1 MHRITTLDHVD
12 ALRAVRAVAAA
23 AEEQSKAAVIAVTDR
38 HGELVGFLRMAGAP
52 LPSINIALNKA
63 FTAARNQGPSGD
75 LGRAARDP
83 AGGFDIRYLGDSRF
97 IGWDGGLPVR
107 VDGQVV
113 GAIGVSGLTG
123 EEDVAFAELGI
134 AAMLEPD
141 GG

>member
-1 MHRITTLDHVD
+1 MQNTSTLDHHD
-12 ALRAVRAVAAA
+12 ALRATEAIVAALKA
-23 AEEQSKAAVIAVTDR
+23 KGQAAVLAIVDS
-38 HGELVGFLRMAGAP
+38 HGELIGFLRMAGAP

-83 AGGFDIRYLGDSRF
+83 AKGFDIRYLGDSRF

-107 VDGQVV
+107 VAGKVV

-123 EEDVAFAELGI
+123 EEDVAYAEIGI
-134 AAMLEPD
+134 AAIVSAL
-141 GG
+141 